1 VHVLVVG
8 LVGFLPSAENN
19 SRGNCSMPA
28 QRDFHM
34 QNNLMK
40 TSPLV
45 LASSL
50 ASFLS
55 IER

>member
-40 TSPLV
+40 TSPW
-45 LASSL
+45 SL
-50 ASFLS
+50 PLPLLLFSQ
-55 IER
+55 